1 MLALA
6 RTAFLLLGL
15 LGGEC
20 SQLVHLVRQ
29 DPGSREEVE
38 VQWVKFLQTFQILRQ
53 VGLAGDLVHCWEVVG
68 LLVGLERLE
77 LVRIDANIV
86 PVDIKLR
93 IRVLALRDSPAHIV
107 SRHLFNQG
115 VLGL

>member
-1 MLALA
+1 MLALVW
-6 RTAFLLLGL
+6 TTFLLFGL
-15 LGGEC
+15 LSSKG
-20 SQLVHLVRQ
+20 SQLIHFVWQH
-29 DPGSREEVE
+29 PGSWEEVE
-38 VQWVKFLQTFQILRQ
+38 VQGVKFLQTFQILRQ